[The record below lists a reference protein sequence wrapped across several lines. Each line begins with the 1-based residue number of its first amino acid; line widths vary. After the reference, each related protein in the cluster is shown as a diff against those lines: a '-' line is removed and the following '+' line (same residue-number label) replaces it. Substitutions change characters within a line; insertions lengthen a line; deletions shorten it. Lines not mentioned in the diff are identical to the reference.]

1 MTTESRILFDN
12 IRKFRDQNLLMEGVG
27 DDVLV
32 KAINNHQYLYIYYE
46 GDENNKGGYRTIRP
60 YVLGTNN
67 NGKVLRAWQDNSNS
81 YSFQN
86 RPRRPNDHKH
96 DYWVDDHF
104 GGIKPGWRFF
114 SVKKITKAYP
124 TGDKFNDKDGKV
136 IIPSDYHEGGDDDM
150 NGIIAYVS
158 SRTEPTSV
166 PVAASNRP
174 EKGKW
179 ARYMNANKNS
189 VKLDKEDV
197 IALLHK
203 AKNIYKKAAGQ
214 YFVVVDDIGN
224 LGLVDVRNKK
234 VFPKNAIVGNL
245 TTLYD
250 RFVTKVPT
258 NNDKFYQDKLNTLKR
273 GSMEKKAVKEGELPS
288 IPFERKPFF
297 KT

>member
-1 MTTESRILFDN
+1 MSTESQILFDN
-12 IRKFRDQNLLMEGVG
+12 IRKFRDQNLLTEGVG

-46 GDENNKGGYRTIRP
+46 GDETNRGGYKTIRP

-67 NGKVLRAWQDNSNS
+67 NGKVLRAWQDNLNS
-81 YSFQN
+81 TTFQN
-86 RPRRPNDHKH
+86 RPTRPDDHKH
-96 DYWVDDHF
+96 DWWVDDHF
-104 GGIKPGWRFF
+104 GGVKPGWRFF
-114 SVKKITKAYP
+114 RVDKITKAYP
-124 TGDKFNDKDGKV
+124 TGDKFNDKDGRV
-136 IIPSDYHEGGDDDM
+136 IIPSDYHEGGDADM

-158 SRTEPTSV
+158 SKTEPTSV
-166 PVAASNRP
+166 PMAASDRP

-179 ARYMNANKNS
+179 ARYMNADKNR
-189 VKLDKEDV
+189 VKFSEEDA

-224 LGLVDVRNKK
+224 LGLVDVRNKR
-234 VFPKNAIVGNL
+234 VFPKNAIIGNL

-250 RFVTKVPT
+250 KFVKKAPTKNDQFF
-258 NNDKFYQDKLNTLKR
+258 NNAFDKTKR
-273 GSMEKKAVKEGELPS
+273 GSMEKKTVKEGELPT